1 VEEQILLSVV
11 IITKDEEENVH
22 KCIESV
28 LRETASVTSYEIILV
43 DSASEDKTVELAS
56 NYPIRIL
63 QLRPEWFLSPA
74 AGRYVGTK
82 NAQGNYILF
91 IDGDMALKTGWLK
104 AAVSHLKKDEKIAGV
119 CGRVDDICF
128 DRGRVIKKIKNSN
141 KVDNTESI
149 ASAFGGAG
157 IYKRSILNE
166 VGGFNPYLRMKEEQ
180 ELAMRIRQRGYYLL
194 NIPIDMVD
202 HYTYNM
208 ESLLEAR
215 RFLKFLL
222 QPGVGQ
228 LFRIAYNNN
237 SFLLCA
243 KETSYAFHFFIFLF
257 VTLAFIMMVI
267 FLGGGFLYLWFAIV
281 FFFFLLL
288 AVKKKSVGSA
298 LVSCVAKVL
307 YGINFVCDF
316 PKKPKS
322 PEQYPLNPIIIK

>member
-1 VEEQILLSVV
+1 MEEQILLSVV
-11 IITKDEEENVH
+11 IITKDEEENIH

-28 LRETASVTSYEIILV
+28 LRETAGVTSYEIILV
-43 DSASEDKTVELAS
+43 DSASEDKTVELATS
-56 NYPIRIL
+56 YPIRIL

-104 AAVSHLKKDEKIAGV
+104 AAFSHLKKDEKIAGV
-119 CGRVDDICF
+119 CGRIDDIYF
-128 DRGRVIKKIKNSN
+128 DRGRAIKNTRN
-141 KVDNTESI
+141 GKRVDNTESMT
-149 ASAFGGAG
+149 STFGGAG

-166 VGGFNPYLRMKEEQ
+166 VGGFNPYLRMNEEQ

-202 HYTYNM
+202 HHTHNV
-208 ESLLEAR
+208 ETLVEAR
-215 RFLKFLL
+215 RLLRFVL

-243 KETSYAFHFFIFLF
+243 KETPYAFHFLIFVF
-257 VTLAFIMMVI
+257 VTLVFIMMVI
-267 FLGGGFLYLWFAIV
+267 FLGNSFLYLWLAIV
-281 FFFFLLL
+281 FLSFLLL
-288 AVKKKSVGSA
+288 AIKKRSVGGA
-298 LVSCVAKVL
+298 LVSCEEKVL
-307 YGINFVCDF
+307 YGINFVWDF

-322 PEQYPLNPIIIK
+322 PDQYPLNPITVK